1 MSMSYVEQSLLPQES
16 IVATT
21 KLHPIIFW
29 KPVRNA
35 LCSLLFLWAGH
46 SAAVLGL
53 IDASLAEHSIG
64 AGFGPLI
71 GQALVYMA
79 GLLAFIT
86 VAGII
91 VRLVLYRT
99 TEFAVTNKR
108 VIAKSGF
115 LRRHSLEVNL
125 DKIESVTVNQSF
137 TGRLLGFGTLR
148 VRGTGSTDEFL
159 WGIARVM
166 EFRTQIQ
173 QLATT

>member
-1 MSMSYVEQSLLPQES
+1 MSYIEQSLLPQES

-35 LCSLLFLWAGH
+35 LCSVLFLWAGK
-46 SAAVLGL
+46 SAALLGL
-53 IDASLAEHSIG
+53 INAALAGHSLGVGLG
-64 AGFGPLI
+64 AQI
-71 GQALVYMA
+71 DQALAYVA
-79 GLLAFIT
+79 GLLAVVA
-86 VAGII
+86 VAGAI
-91 VRLVLYRT
+91 VRAVLYTT

-125 DKIESVTVNQSF
+125 DKVESVTVNQSF

-148 VRGTGSTDEFL
+148 VRGTGSTDDFL

-166 EFRTQIQ
+166 EFRAQIQ

>member
-1 MSMSYVEQSLLPQES
+1 MSYVEQSLLSQES

-53 IDASLAEHSIG
+53 ITASLARYSIG
-64 AGFGPLI
+64 IGLGPLI
-71 GQALVYMA
+71 GQALVTMA
-79 GLLAFIT
+79 GLLAIVA
-86 VAGII
+86 VAGA
-91 VRLVLYRT
+91 VARLALYTT

-108 VIAKSGF
+108 VIAKYGS
-115 LRRHSLEVNL
+115 LRRRSLEVNL
-125 DKIESVTVNQSF
+125 DKIESVSVHQSF

-148 VRGTGSTDEFL
+148 VRGTGSTDEVFG
-159 WGIARVM
+159 GIARAL
-166 EFRTQIQ
+166 EFRRQIQ

>member
-1 MSMSYVEQSLLPQES
+1 MSYIEQSLLPRES

-35 LCSLLFLWAGH
+35 LLSLLVLWAGH
-46 SAAVLGL
+46 SAALLGL
-53 IDASLAEHSIG
+53 INAALAELSIG
-64 AGFGPLI
+64 VGLGAPI
-71 GQALVYMA
+71 GQALAYVA
-79 GLLAFIT
+79 GLLAVVA
-86 VAGII
+86 VAGAF
-91 VRLVLYRT
+91 VRVVLYTT

-108 VIAKSGF
+108 VIAKCGF
-115 LRRHSLEVNL
+115 LRRRSLEVNL

-148 VRGTGSTDEFL
+148 VRGTGSTDEYL

>member
-1 MSMSYVEQSLLPQES
+1 MSYIEQSLLPQES

-35 LCSLLFLWAGH
+35 LCSMLFLWAGH
-46 SAAVLGL
+46 SAALLEL
-53 IDASLAEHSIG
+53 INAALAEHRIG
-64 AGFGPLI
+64 VGLAAQI
-71 GQALVYMA
+71 GQALVYVA
-79 GLLAFIT
+79 GLLAV
-86 VAGII
+86 VAVASAIMR
-91 VRLVLYRT
+91 VVLYTT

-108 VIAKSGF
+108 VIAKFGF

-125 DKIESVTVNQSF
+125 DKVESVTVNQSF

-148 VRGTGSTDEFL
+148 VRGTGSTDEYL
-159 WGIARVM
+159 WGIARVV